1 MRIVWIRAAPAA
13 AGALLDA
20 LLLVDHLAREAQGA
34 RRALVD
40 LLQRHLERVHH
51 VLALLDA
58 VPAAA
63 PSAAPAEHVEDVRR
77 PAAAIAALDGL
88 LAALVVELALALV
101 AEHVEGLLDL
111 LEEVLVAAL
120 VRVVLDRQLAV
131 RLLDHVR
138 RRVLLHAEH
147 LVVLRVVHRA
157 TPAARAAT
165 RHAAAEG
172 VLKAG
177 RETTEEHGAKL

>member
-58 VPAAA
+58 VPSAA

-77 PAAAIAALDGL
+77 PAAAIDGL